1 MTIEEIRLILQLL
14 EKEKQWI
21 ITCKQYYVETPD
33 VLDKVV
39 GATYKERLELIEQVI
54 NKLQKLEISLEQCK

>member
-1 MTIEEIRLILQLL
+1 MTLEEIRLILQLL

-21 ITCKQYYVETPD
+21 ITCNQYYAETPD

-39 GATYKERLELIEQVI
+39 GATYKEQLELIEQTI
-54 NKLQKLEISLEQCK
+54 NKLKQLVISLN

>member
-14 EKEKQWI
+14 EKEKNWI
-21 ITCKQYYVETPD
+21 LTCRNYYVETPD
-33 VLDKVV
+33 VLNKVV

-54 NKLQKLEISLEQCK
+54 NKLQKLEISLNQCE